1 MRKKEAKVN
10 MKKSKLSLG
19 LVSCLLSVGTLAGCD
34 TLKSSNDGVLLSY
47 TVDGVEGNPIEI
59 KADEILGDYYN
70 DSTKYQAIYD
80 TIYSV
85 IAQNYFSKERTPVT
99 YEGTQV
105 PLGASQMDRI
115 IIDARA
121 KVADDIDT
129 AQTNADANNTKYKKE
144 FEAILESKGV
154 SSEEELLKK
163 YIAEL
168 QKETFENNFYKYQ
181 VEEMKNAGNEAT
193 DISVKVENAKS
204 IAVNSLVDGSELFT
218 WNGYLLDQ
226 LPYHMSHILVKLADS
241 SDTNYYN
248 GTISEENAIRLAD
261 VINTLGDS
269 NTTFAKTAMTYN
281 EDPGSQKKEGDL
293 GIMDLDTSFINEFK
307 LGIYAYELFYGVNKA
322 DAAKSNIKVTT
333 GTGSVE
339 SNYKSAVKTL
349 FDLEY
354 DNDIPSVELS
364 VFNELKSVSK
374 EVTDENKKP
383 VIENATLVYP
393 RNIIYNKYLNKHA
406 VFFITNGDTD
416 NGNFKVING
425 VSDKATTGAPAD
437 KAVLCADG
445 DETKPII
452 AVRASSGGEQEIHLM
467 VINRSP
473 FAKVDKN
480 GKDLIPLTQYYTTY
494 HTGQDYYPRNPDKSF
509 VKTYVNFLTN
519 NEGETKTRAEEFAS
533 KLKSYDSDKLGK
545 YIFLKYAN
553 EEKIKFADENKAL
566 AEALMKWIETSLEKK
581 ADEREESWTKTWN
594 EYLDKL
600 VKQNSERKKLVPEAC
615 KIVFSKANSKKK
627 LSDLGLTAA
636 QVSEIEKAITDS
648 GCADTDKDGTTDA
661 AELTAYTNKAVE
673 EYFKEE
679 GGLCNDGKAHL

>member
-1 MRKKEAKVN
+1 

-47 TVDGVEGNPIEI
+47 TVDGVEGVQKIT
-59 KADEILGDYYN
+59 ADEILGDYYN

-85 IAQNYFSKERTPVT
+85 VAKNYFSKERTPTT
-99 YEGTQV
+99 YEGTPV
-105 PLGASQMDRI
+105 PLGASQMERI
-115 IIDARA
+115 VIDARA
-121 KVADDIDT
+121 KVDDDIDT
-129 AQTNADANNTKYKKE
+129 AKTNADANNTKYKKE

-154 SSEEELLKK
+154 KSEEELLEK
-163 YIAEL
+163 YIEEL

-204 IAVNSLVDGSELFT
+204 IAVNSLVDGSEVFK
-218 WNGYLLDQ
+218 WNGYFVDQ

-261 VINTLGDS
+261 VVNTLSDK
-269 NTTFAKTAMTYN
+269 NTKFAKTAMTYN

-307 LGIYAYELFYGVNKA
+307 LGIYAYELFYGENKT

-333 GTGSVE
+333 GPGSVE
-339 SNYKSAVKTL
+339 SNYKSTVKTL
-349 FDLEY
+349 FDL
-354 DNDIPSVELS
+354 DNEDDIPTVELS
-364 VFNELKSVSK
+364 VFNELKSVAK
-374 EVTDENKKP
+374 ETSDNNKKP

-393 RNIIYNKYLNKHA
+393 RNIIYNKYLNRHA
-406 VFFITNGDTD
+406 VFFIEDATATGTD
-416 NGNFKVING
+416 NFVLNWNN
-425 VSDKATTGAPAD
+425 TG
-437 KAVLCADG
+437 KNILCADG
-445 DETKPII
+445 DKTKPII

-480 GKDLIPLTQYYTTY
+480 GSDLIPLTQYYTTY

-600 VKQNSERKKLVPEAC
+600 VKQNSERKKLVPQAC
-615 KIVFSKANSKKK
+615 RLVYKKANAK
-627 LSDLGLTAA
+627 DVNFETALMQA
-636 QVSEIEKAITDS
+636 LNINP
-648 GCADTDKDGTTDA
+648 TDA
-661 AELTAYTNKAVE
+661 DAEDQLKEKDDYKELISLIGQDKYDEFKGQALDRT
-673 EYFKEE
+673 FKEE
-679 GGLCNDGKAHL
+679 GGPCNDGKAHL

>member
-1 MRKKEAKVN
+1 

-218 WNGYLLDQ
+218 WNGYFVDQ

-261 VINTLGDS
+261 VVNTLSDK
-269 NTTFAKTAMTYN
+269 NTKFAKTAMTYN

-307 LGIYAYELFYGVNKA
+307 LGIYAYELFYGENKT

-333 GTGSVE
+333 GAGSVE
-339 SNYKSAVKTL
+339 SNYKSTVKTL
-349 FDLEY
+349 FDLDNE
-354 DNDIPSVELS
+354 NDIPTVELS
-364 VFNELKSVSK
+364 VFNELKSVAK
-374 EVTDENKKP
+374 ETSDSNKKP

-393 RNIIYNKYLNKHA
+393 RNIIYNKYLNRHA
-406 VFFITNGDTD
+406 VFFIEDATATGTD
-416 NGNFKVING
+416 NFVLNWNN
-425 VSDKATTGAPAD
+425 TG
-437 KAVLCADG
+437 KNILCADG
-445 DETKPII
+445 DKTKPII

-494 HTGQDYYPRNPDKSF
+494 HTGQDYYPRNPDMSF

-600 VKQNSERKKLVPEAC
+600 VKQNSERKKLVPQAC
-615 KIVFSKANSKKK
+615 RLLYKNANSKTMTLEAALMDALDVTTIADLEAKDEYKELISLFGQSNYDKFKGEK
-627 LSDLGLTAA
+627 LDRS
-636 QVSEIEKAITDS
+636 
-648 GCADTDKDGTTDA
+648 
-661 AELTAYTNKAVE
+661 
-673 EYFKEE
+673 FKEE
-679 GGLCNDGKAHL
+679 GGPCNDGKAHL